1 MELFIPELKSSVYHY
16 FCHLHQLLAHLYLP
30 QFTFKVIRE
39 RVLLFAVVAGDR
51 KIARLSLLLLPFA
64 LRSRLYEAR
73 IGGGLD
79 RAAVVQSPRLRF
91 K

>member
-39 RVLLFAVVAGDR
+39 RVLLLAVVAGDR
-51 KIARLSLLLLPFA
+51 KIARLSLSLLLFA
-64 LRSRLYEAR
+64 LRSLYEAR